1 MGVGA
6 GSIGFVSLRMFQAF
20 ARGNEIET
28 ADGEAEQ
35 KQGTQADGLL
45 QNGMP
50 GGFPPTAALEL
61 KNHGSRH
68 TCFFRPPVQQYAE
81 ATLLLS

>member
-1 MGVGA
+1 MLEVKSCIVLLRARLPEVSMGVGA

-35 KQGTQADGLL
+35 KQGTQADGWL

-61 KNHGSRH
+61 
-68 TCFFRPPVQQYAE
+68 
-81 ATLLLS
+81 